1 MDSSKLMKKI
11 WNKMCDR
18 IVVILAI
25 LSACFLISGC
35 NSSSEL
41 ELEPKARE
49 PIGYAVVNG
58 ERYDIIFYSTTYGH
72 PYVKTIDGMEICGA
86 GITVFILND

>member
-1 MDSSKLMKKI
+1 MRKFISGVL
-11 WNKMCDR
+11 
-18 IVVILAI
+18 IVISVVLII
-25 LSACFLISGC
+25 LSICTLTRSSD
-35 NSSSEL
+35 NSSEPS
-41 ELEPKARE
+41 EPKTRE
-49 PIGYAVVNG
+49 PIGYAIVNG